1 MKKATTPCHRIPG
14 VLGLC
19 PAPQPSGG
27 SQFKGTSTRGHCG
40 PHKIGPVWPSCVQ
53 WSCDPNGIMG
63 EGLNVKVSVPCAQCP
78 NGLSSPRSTSSQ
90 GAQCPFGCFSG
101 QQSWPRRHTL
111 RSQYPRPPA
120 PFPLSLP
127 AASVASWHLQMAPRA
142 PASSSRPSPL
152 PKPGLQS
159 RSSIAFVQSRSPWRG
174 KLSFCRFY

>member
-1 MKKATTPCHRIPG
+1 MVTKQSDIWGGGEIVCVKKATTPCHHIPA
-14 VLGLC
+14 VLLC

-40 PHKIGPVWPSCVQ
+40 PRKIGPFWPSCFQ
-53 WSCDPNGIMG
+53 WSCDQNGIMG

-90 GAQCPFGCFSG
+90 GAQCPFGCFPG

-127 AASVASWHLQMAPRA
+127 AACGQLASPNGSPRTSRLLT
-142 PASSSRPSPL
+142 PLSSP
-152 PKPGLQS
+152 
-159 RSSIAFVQSRSPWRG
+159 
-174 KLSFCRFY
+174 

>member
-127 AASVASWHLQMAPRA
+127 AASVASWHLQTAPRA
-142 PASSSRPSPL
+142 TASSSRPSPL